1 MPRKSALETSASALA
16 QPDVGAAPLN
26 VGQIAGAIGD
36 AASAESLEQLKKAS
50 QQLKNAENAKI
61 LSRAIMAVHNNEFE
75 LAQKLAL
82 KLLEKDQMLGLAWH
96 ILAIA
101 REKVGDYGSSLRAYE
116 AALNLLVDHGSVA
129 GDLGRLAFRLNMP
142 ELAVGFFAHFRI
154 AQPNNIEA
162 SNNLACALRE
172 LNREAE
178 AIEVLKEALAG
189 HPESAALWNTLGTV
203 VCNTGDPAG
212 SIVFFDEALR
222 LTPSYS
228 KAWHNRAFA
237 KSDMGDIQGAI
248 VDIDRALKR
257 PDSAM
262 DEAIMRFARSTMS
275 LSLGRL
281 KEGWKEYESRL
292 SPDLMDAPHFYIPGP
307 PLWVEQDLTGKSLFI
322 CTEQGLGDE
331 VMFSSLLPDI
341 LDRLGPDGSLAI
353 AVEQRL
359 MPLFERSFPGVEVT
373 VHRTFK
379 HEGRIYRTAPEIKD
393 WKRFDYWAP
402 LGAFLG
408 PLRESLDCFPKAVA
422 YLKPDPDRVN
432 YWKAELEK
440 LGPAPKVGLLWKSL
454 KLNAERARQFSPF
467 EAWRPVLQTP
477 GVTFINLQYG
487 DCEAELA
494 LAKEEF
500 GIEIWQPPG
509 IDLKQDLDDVTALC
523 AAVDLIIG
531 FSNATTNLAGATGAP
546 IWLLT
551 APEVWTKLG
560 SDYYPWY
567 PQARVFSPRI
577 MGEWS
582 PALARIADALA
593 EKVAGGK

>member
-1 MPRKSALETSASALA
+1 MSRKSALETSASALA

-36 AASAESLEQLKKAS
+36 AASTESLERLKEAT
-50 QQLKNAENAKI
+50 QQIKNIENARL
-61 LSRAIMAVHNNEFE
+61 LSRAIAAVHDNDFE

-82 KLLEKDQMLGLAWH
+82 KLLKKDQLLGLGWH
-96 ILAIA
+96 ILGIA
-101 REKVGDYGSSLRAYE
+101 REKLGDYGSSLRAYD
-116 AALNLLVDHGSVA
+116 AALKLLVDHGSVA

-142 ELAVGFFAHFRI
+142 EFAVGFFAHFRI

-172 LNREAE
+172 LNRESE
-178 AIEVLKEALAG
+178 AIEVLKEAIAR
-189 HPESAALWNTLGTV
+189 HPESPALWNTLGTV

-222 LTPSYS
+222 LEPNYS

-248 VDIDRALKR
+248 IDIDFALKR

-281 KEGWKEYESRL
+281 EEGWKEYEGRL
-292 SPDLMDAPHFYIPGP
+292 SPNLTEAPHFHIPGT
-307 PLWVEQDLTGKSLFI
+307 LWSGQDLKGKSLFI
-322 CTEQGLGDE
+322 CAEQGLGDE
-331 VMFSSLLPDI
+331 VMFAGMLPDI
-341 LDRLGPDGSLAI
+341 LERLGPDGSLTL
-353 AVEQRL
+353 AVERRL
-359 MPLFERSFPGVEVT
+359 IPLFERSFPNVEVT
-373 VHRTFK
+373 LHRTFQY
-379 HEGRIYRTAPEIKD
+379 EGRVYRTASEIED
-393 WKRFDYWAP
+393 WERFDYWAP
-402 LGAFLG
+402 LGAFLA
-408 PLRESLDCFPKAVA
+408 PLRGSLEAFPKTSD
-422 YLKPDPDRVN
+422 YLKPDPARVAH
-432 YWKAELEK
+432 WKAELEK
-440 LGPAPKVGLLWKSL
+440 LGPLPKVGLLWKSL
-454 KLNAERARQFSPF
+454 KLTAERARQFSPF

-477 GVTFINLQYG
+477 GVTFVNLQYG
-487 DCEAELA
+487 ECDAEIA
-494 LAKEEF
+494 QAKEEF

-531 FSNATTNLAGATGAP
+531 FSNATTNLAAATGAP

-551 APEVWTKLG
+551 APGVWTRLG
-560 SDYYPWY
+560 SDNYPWY

-577 MGEWS
+577 MGEWD
-582 PALARIADALA
+582 PALAQIADALA
-593 EKVAGGK
+593 EKVAGEK

>member
-16 QPDVGAAPLN
+16 QPDVGAAPLH

-36 AASAESLEQLKKAS
+36 SASTESLENLRRAT
-50 QQLKNAENAKI
+50 QQLKNIENAKVVA
-61 LSRAIMAVHNNEFE
+61 RAISAVHANEFA

-82 KLLEKDQMLGLAWH
+82 KLLKKDQMLGVAWH
-96 ILAIA
+96 ILGIA
-101 REKVGDYGSSLRAYE
+101 REKLGDYGSSLRAYD
-116 AALNLLVDHGSVA
+116 AALKLLVDHGAVA

-142 ELAVGFFAHFRI
+142 EFAVGFFAHFRL
-154 AQPNNIEA
+154 AHPDNIEA

-172 LNREAE
+172 LNRETD
-178 AIEVLKEALAG
+178 AIEVLKEAIAA
-189 HPESAALWNTLGTV
+189 HPESPALWNTLGTV
-203 VCNTGDPAG
+203 ICNTGDPAG

-222 LTPSYS
+222 LEPNYS

-248 VDIDRALKR
+248 SDIDRALTR

-281 KEGWKEYESRL
+281 EEGWKEYEGRF
-292 SPDLMDAPHFYIPGP
+292 SPNLTEAPNFHIPVTQWDG
-307 PLWVEQDLTGKSLFI
+307 QDLQGKSLFI

-331 VMFSSLLPDI
+331 VMFASMLPDI
-341 LDRLGPDGSLAI
+341 LDRLGPDGSLTV
-353 AVEQRL
+353 AVERRL
-359 MPLFERSFPGVEVT
+359 TPLFKRSFPNVEVT
-373 VHRTFK
+373 VHRTFQY
-379 HEGRIYRTAPEIKD
+379 EGRVYRTAPEIED
-393 WKRFDYWAP
+393 WDRFDYWAP
-402 LGAFLG
+402 LGAFLL
-408 PLRESLDCFPKAVA
+408 PLRGSLDAFSNTSG
-422 YLKPDPDRVN
+422 YLKPDPERVA

-440 LGPAPKVGLLWKSL
+440 LGPMPKVGLLWKSL

-477 GVTFINLQYG
+477 GVTFVNLQYG
-487 DCEAELA
+487 DCDDELA
-494 LAKEEF
+494 QAKEEF
-500 GIEIWQPPG
+500 GIEIWRPPG
-509 IDLKQDLDDVTALC
+509 IDLKQDLDDVTALS
-523 AAVDLIIG
+523 AAVDLVIG
-531 FSNATTNLAGATGAP
+531 FSNATTNLAASTGAP

-577 MGEWS
+577 MGEWN
-582 PALARIADALA
+582 PALDEIAQALA
-593 EKVAGGK
+593 QKFAGGK

>member
-1 MPRKSALETSASALA
+1 MSRKSALELSASALA
-16 QPDVGAAPLN
+16 QSDVGAAPLH
-26 VGQIAGAIGD
+26 VGQIADAIGD
-36 AASAESLEQLKKAS
+36 SASRESLDRLKHVTQQMKNVENSKA
-50 QQLKNAENAKI
+50 LN
-61 LSRAIMAVHNNEFE
+61 RAITAIHENEFE

-82 KLLEKDQMLGLAWH
+82 KLLKKDEMLGAAWH
-96 ILAIA
+96 VLAIA
-101 REKVGDYGSSLRAYE
+101 REKLGDYGSSLRAYD
-116 AALNLLVDHGSVA
+116 AALKLLVDHGAVA

-142 ELAVGFFAHFRI
+142 EFAVGLFAHARI
-154 AQPNNIEA
+154 AHPDNVEV

-172 LNREAE
+172 MNRESE
-178 AIEVLKEALAG
+178 AIEVLKESIGA
-189 HPESAALWNTLGTV
+189 HPESPALWNTLGTV

-222 LTPSYS
+222 LNPNYS

-237 KSDMGDIQGAI
+237 KSDLGDVEGALK
-248 VDIDRALKR
+248 DLDRAMQR

-262 DEAIMRFARSTMS
+262 DEAIMRFARATLT
-275 LSLGRL
+275 LSLGQL
-281 KEGWKEYESRL
+281 AEGWKQYDWRL
-292 SPDLMDAPHFYIPGP
+292 SSHLTTAPRFHIPGTV
-307 PLWVEQDLTGKSLFI
+307 WSDQDLAGKSLFI
-322 CTEQGLGDE
+322 CAEQGLGDE
-331 VMFSSLLPDI
+331 VMLASMLPDI
-341 LDRLGPDGSLAI
+341 LERLGPDGSLAI
-353 AVEQRL
+353 AVESRL
-359 MPLFERSFPGVEVT
+359 VPLFKRSFPEVEVT
-373 VHRTFK
+373 IHRTFQY
-379 HEGRIYRTAPEIKD
+379 EGRVYRTAPEITD
-393 WKRFDYWAP
+393 WERFDYWAP
-402 LGAFLG
+402 LGAFLVS
-408 PLRESLDCFPKAVA
+408 LRGSLDAFPKTSG
-422 YLKPDPDRVN
+422 YLKPDPDRVA

-487 DCEAELA
+487 DCEEELA

-509 IDLKQDLDDVTALC
+509 VDLKQDLDDVTALC

-531 FSNATTNLAGATGAP
+531 FSNATSNLGAAAGAP

-577 MGEWS
+577 MGEWD
-582 PALARIADALA
+582 PALAQIADALA
-593 EKVAGGK
+593 EKVASGI